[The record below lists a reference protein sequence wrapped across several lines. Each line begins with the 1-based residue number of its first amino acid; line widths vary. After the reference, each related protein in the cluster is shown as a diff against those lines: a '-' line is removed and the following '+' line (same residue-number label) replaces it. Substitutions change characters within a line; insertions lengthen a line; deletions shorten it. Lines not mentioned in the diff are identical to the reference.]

1 MLPNL
6 TGLRLAPTAVLVDG
20 VVAAS
25 APEAVPAPAP
35 AAPAAKRPH
44 TDAPPSGPVDDVL
57 SNDQMVALVLSM
69 VASRDV
75 RKADACRAAAKMC
88 SVNRTTAT
96 VCAYDPWV
104 WRAWSKTIFADPD
117 ADRWERLLGQGL
129 IYRTFYDDGK
139 PPSESFGTM
148 CTRSAIADVT
158 SKLFVLEMLERA
170 IDEMYDTAVESG
182 ELDEDDGDKS
192 TDDEKDDMAVES
204 GEHDEDDGDKSTD
217 DEKDDMAGDHYHIG
231 EFKTVRKEVAAQLNE
246 SRLRPLFDREVAGR
260 PAFRAFFD
268 AALRRVISYYMR
280 HGVTW
285 ASKDDFL
292 KLVTSAGDMLGTYIV
307 CLTELQEKH
316 RAAQQELDI
325 TPHEIPVAAGDYSH
339 EQAEDF
345 ERKVLEHLKTTHSD
359 ASSTE
364 MENLLAMA
372 KGISNIKTTMEGD
385 VYDSDELVVTTSDL
399 IYMRDL
405 QRRMAVAVNHL
416 LPTDKSP
423 LDEVS
428 LKGIRDIDDSDRY
441 LYKRLIDY
449 KFDGRGNK
457 NAELALMG
465 FSYDWLKDWEPDEP
479 AAAVA

>member
-1 MLPNL
+1 
-6 TGLRLAPTAVLVDG
+6 
-20 VVAAS
+20 
-25 APEAVPAPAP
+25 
-35 AAPAAKRPH
+35 
-44 TDAPPSGPVDDVL
+44 
-57 SNDQMVALVLSM
+57 
-69 VASRDV
+69 
-75 RKADACRAAAKMC
+75 
-88 SVNRTTAT
+88 
-96 VCAYDPWV
+96 
-104 WRAWSKTIFADPD
+104 
-117 ADRWERLLGQGL
+117 
-129 IYRTFYDDGK
+129 
-139 PPSESFGTM
+139 
-148 CTRSAIADVT
+148 
-158 SKLFVLEMLERA
+158 
-170 IDEMYDTAVESG
+170 
-182 ELDEDDGDKS
+182 
-192 TDDEKDDMAVES
+192 
-204 GEHDEDDGDKSTD
+204 
-217 DEKDDMAGDHYHIG
+217 
-231 EFKTVRKEVAAQLNE
+231 
-246 SRLRPLFDREVAGR
+246 
-260 PAFRAFFD
+260 
-268 AALRRVISYYMR
+268 
-280 HGVTW
+280 
-285 ASKDDFL
+285 
-292 KLVTSAGDMLGTYIV
+292 MLGTYIV